1 MRGTFPP
8 CSIGRIAFPSLG
20 QPPFAATI
28 QHRRNRQSFGSIRR
42 NSAILSAWSTKHI
55 RKDAI
60 GCPSRIEPLPAHN
73 AETGQRFSHA
83 AAPSLTGWLGILL
96 LSRRGNLTR
105 RCAKWQLVA
114 SVGVVAVVFDL
125 LRGDNDPLTVL
136 PSPCEQRLSD
146 VLDLSRVAILLVA
159 AALGRLVRHVP
170 SAVELFVELH
180 VLRRMVV
187 LLSVN
192 CGR

>member
-1 MRGTFPP
+1 VSGT
-8 CSIGRIAFPSLG
+8 
-20 QPPFAATI
+20 
-28 QHRRNRQSFGSIRR
+28 
-42 NSAILSAWSTKHI
+42 I
-55 RKDAI
+55 RKT
-60 GCPSRIEPLPAHN
+60 PSAVQVVKRRWTTARIEPLPVHN
-73 AETGQRFSHA
+73 AETGQRFSTLAHWRVKLPRRERSRIPSQPVNDWA
-83 AAPSLTGWLGILL
+83 AAC
-96 LSRRGNLTR
+96 RRGCVR
-105 RCAKWQLVA
+105 RGCRGCVRSSA
-114 SVGVVAVVFDL
+114 
-125 LRGDNDPLTVL
+125 GDNDPLTVL

-187 LLSVN
+187 LC